1 MIKSKLRIKSRSCH
15 VTIYITK
22 RKDPILKCNRTVSI
36 YNYYVSILFVRTVGQ
51 LDLDESNLDI
61 IFNQRAS
68 ESKAYRCCHW
78 SLFI

>member
-36 YNYYVSILFVRTVGQ
+36 YNYYVSILRVRTVGQ
-51 LDLDESNLDI
+51 FGHHL
-61 IFNQRAS
+61 
-68 ESKAYRCCHW
+68 
-78 SLFI
+78 